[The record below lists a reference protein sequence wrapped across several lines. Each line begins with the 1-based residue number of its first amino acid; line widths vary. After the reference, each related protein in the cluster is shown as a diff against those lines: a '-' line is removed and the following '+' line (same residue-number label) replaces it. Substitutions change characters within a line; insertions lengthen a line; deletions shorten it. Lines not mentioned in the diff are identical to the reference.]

1 MNYFDLLGSYAFIL
15 FNSFIIILLSSS
27 TIFCLVPRWPAFT
40 DMYPKWLQQNGRI
53 LSLQQKHTKAVC
65 TKWWDIMWDPY
76 KMVLIS
82 TLEIT
87 KPTNQIFTKW
97 SDSITATK
105 AVCTKWWD
113 IMWDMWESYKMVLIS
128 TLEITNPTIQ
138 IFTKWSD
145 SLTATKK
152 VCTKWWDSY
161 KMVLVPFLEVAKR
174 PKSDLY
180 KMDP

>member
-1 MNYFDLLGSYAFIL
+1 MASIHRHVPKMAATKWSDSITATKAYKSSLHKVVGNNVGSL
-15 FNSFIIILLSSS
+15 
-27 TIFCLVPRWPAFT
+27 
-40 DMYPKWLQQNGRI
+40 QNG
-53 LSLQQKHTKAVC
+53 S
-65 TKWWDIMWDPY
+65 DIY
-76 KMVLIS
+76 FG
-82 TLEIT
+82 IT

-161 KMVLVPFLEVAKR
+161 KMVLVPFLEVAKH